1 MTLMNLVPEA
11 PGGHVTPAK
20 LEVSD
25 PQFLLPSCSGF
36 FTVPQH
42 YTIQNPSSDRKYL
55 KLMVMDSSASPSGD
69 IKFAEFVNDCSLWVP
84 IDVQNGT
91 FNEQRDLSV
100 SMTLIHTCTS
110 FLTSTHTATTEI
122 LTVSPS
128 GKAAESQTETVPAS
142 TETWQVTVVETTVVM
157 VPSITMIVTNG
168 VTSEVCPACS
178 QSTASPS
185 RFVKHLHHGLWCK
198 FYGISHPTCNS
209 ISETDP
215 VQS

>member
-1 MTLMNLVPEA
+1 MSLQLRL
-11 PGGHVTPAK
+11 K
-20 LEVSD
+20 VSGS
-25 PQFLLPSCSGF
+25 QIFLPSYSGF
-36 FTVPQH
+36 FSVPQH
-42 YTIQNPSSDRKYL
+42 YTIQNPSGDRKYL
-55 KLMVMDSSASPSGD
+55 KLMVMDSSASPSEN
-69 IKFAEFVNDCSLWVP
+69 IKFAEFVDDCSLWVP

-91 FNEQRDLSV
+91 FNKQRDLSV

-128 GKAAESQTETVPAS
+128 GKAPETQTQTIPAS
-142 TETWQVTVVETTVVM
+142 TETWQATVVETTVVM

-185 RFVKHLHHGLWCK
+185 RFVKHLHYDFWCK
-198 FYGISHPTCNS
+198 YYGISHPTCNS
-209 ISETDP
+209 ISETDT
-215 VQS
+215 VQP

>member
-1 MTLMNLVPEA
+1 MTLLMDLVPEA

-20 LEVSD
+20 LESLG
-25 PQFLLPSCSGF
+25 FSIFLPSCSGF
-36 FTVPQH
+36 FSVAQH
-42 YTIQNPSSDRKYL
+42 YAIQNPSSDRRHL
-55 KLMVMDSSASPSGD
+55 KLMVMDSSASPPGD
-69 IKFAEFVNDCSLWVP
+69 IKFAEFEDCSLWVP

-91 FNEQRDLSV
+91 FNKQRDLSV

-110 FLTSTHTATTEI
+110 FLTSTHTATTKI

-128 GKAAESQTETVPAS
+128 GKAPETQTQTIPAS
-142 TETWQVTVVETTVVM
+142 TETWQATVVETTVVM

-185 RFVKHLHHGLWCK
+185 RFVKHLHYD
-198 FYGISHPTCNS
+198 F
-209 ISETDP
+209 
-215 VQS
+215 